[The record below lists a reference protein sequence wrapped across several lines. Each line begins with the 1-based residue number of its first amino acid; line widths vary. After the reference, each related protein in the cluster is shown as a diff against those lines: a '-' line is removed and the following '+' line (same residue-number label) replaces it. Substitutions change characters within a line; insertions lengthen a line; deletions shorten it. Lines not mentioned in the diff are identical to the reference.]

1 MINNFPSQDGN
12 YTYYQR
18 NRGNSKASGN
28 IWSSMNLD
36 LQSNVG
42 IMRVSPRL
50 ITNSTEVTDSN
61 LGLPVNFVA
70 FKNEIWTVAGTRVFN
85 SSSPYPS
92 AAFSENTDT
101 GYVTTYTSDSDI
113 ATFDGKLWVSNDAG
127 LYTKTTAGG
136 SWTQTTATPTA
147 GILQYFRKTD
157 RLYIIQGSGVES
169 ISNAGAYS
177 SSGDYTIDLGSDVF
191 LTSMAETTDS
201 IWIGTINTIQENG
214 RAAIYRWDGVV
225 AQATDIFYSDA
236 NEVLS
241 LVVKDDV
248 PFAMDSNGVLSQF
261 TGSTFEE
268 VGRLP
273 FGNIFAKGT
282 ATGTSNARYMSA
294 HGMVVD
300 KKNNTILVL
309 IRNIYEDANDT
320 IPENCPSG
328 LWEWSQEFGFV
339 HKYSLSYTPRGTTTI
354 TDYGQN
360 RVWAVGGLANVDIGD
375 DSSSRNGN
383 LLVGA
388 EYALDSTTSTPSHFG
403 IFYDDSTNTTQKKG
417 YFVTNW
423 FDSIQIEDKWER
435 LWAIHKRLLDS
446 GDSIVFK
453 YRLYEEEP
461 VYADI
466 TWVNTTSFTTTT
478 DVQTSYDPSSTGFNG
493 TVGGEVE
500 FTQGVGSG
508 ACVHITNISEA
519 GGTYTVTIDTAVTG
533 ATTTTAKARF
543 QKWIKLN
550 PTISGQIKSY
560 DSMAIG
566 ENNTRIQ
573 IKGCLTFLGD
583 DEFIKMALVSNE
595 DIQITK

>member
-1 MINNFPSQDGN
+1 
-12 YTYYQR
+12 
-18 NRGNSKASGN
+18 
-28 IWSSMNLD
+28 MNLD

-42 IMRVSPRL
+42 VMRVGSRM
-50 ITNSTEVTDSN
+50 ITNSTEVTDTN
-61 LGLPVNFVA
+61 LGLPVNFVE
-70 FKNEIWTVAGTRVFN
+70 FGGDIFTVAGTRVFN

-92 AAFSENTDT
+92 SAFSENTDT
-101 GYVTTYTSDSDI
+101 SYVTTYTDESDI
-113 ATFDGKLWVSNDAG
+113 ATFDSKLWVSNDAG

-136 SWTQTTATPTA
+136 SWTLTVNTTTA
-147 GILQYFRKTD
+147 GLLQYFRKTD
-157 RLYIIQGSGVES
+157 RLYIIQGNSSDVES
-169 ISNAGAYS
+169 ISNAGAHAQ
-177 SSGDYTIDLGSDVF
+177 TGSDYAIALPNDVF
-191 LTSMAETTDS
+191 ITCMIETTDS
-201 IWIGTINTIQENG
+201 MWLGSINEQQLNG
-214 RAAIYRWDGVV
+214 RAAIFRWDGVV
-225 AQATDIFYSDA
+225 AQATDIFYMDA

-241 LVVKDDV
+241 MVTKDDV
-248 PFAMDSNGVLSQF
+248 PYAMDSNGVLSQF

-282 ATGTSNARYMSA
+282 ATSPSNARYIA
-294 HGMVVD
+294 PHGMTVD
-300 KKNNTILVL
+300 KKNNTIQVL

-328 LWEWSQEFGFV
+328 VWEWSQEFGFV
-339 HKYSLSYTPRGTTTI
+339 HKHSLSYTPRGATTI

-375 DSSSRNGN
+375 NVSTRNGN
-383 LLVGA
+383 LLAGA

-417 YFVTNW
+417 YFVTHW

-435 LWAIHKRLLDS
+435 LWAVHKRFLDS
-446 GDSIVFK
+446 DDSIVFK
-453 YRLYEEEP
+453 YRLYEEDP

-478 DVQTSYDPSSTGFNG
+478 DIQTDYDISSTGFNG

-519 GGTYTVTIDTAVTG
+519 GGTYTVTIDTVVTG

-550 PTISGQIKSY
+550 PTLSGQVKSFN
-560 DSMAIG
+560 DMAIG

-583 DEFIKMALVSNE
+583 DEFRKLALVSNE
-595 DIQITK
+595 DIKITK